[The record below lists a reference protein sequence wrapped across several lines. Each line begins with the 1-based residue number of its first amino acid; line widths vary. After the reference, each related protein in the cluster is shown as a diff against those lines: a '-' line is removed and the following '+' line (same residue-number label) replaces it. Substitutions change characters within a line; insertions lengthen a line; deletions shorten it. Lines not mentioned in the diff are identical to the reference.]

1 MRTVLLIVLAVMT
14 PPLVIRATTICI
26 QPLLTTRALQYALM
40 DTMEVTL
47 TTVKSVMLH
56 ALSVPDLNPLNVVNV

>member
-40 DTMEVTL
+40 DSMEVAL
-47 TTVKSVMLH
+47 TTVKSVM
-56 ALSVPDLNPLNVVNV
+56 